1 MSGPLV
7 LQEVMPL
14 QIDLS
19 GTNLTFVAIVG
30 LIAVIALIMAVVF
43 RREVLAAD
51 EGTANMQQIALAVQE
66 GASAYLTR
74 QFRTLAV
81 FAVVAFVLLLLLP
94 VHGDAG
100 FGEWTLKISRSIAFL
115 VGAVFSGLIGF
126 LGMWLA
132 VRANVRVASAARS
145 RGP

>member
-19 GTNLTFVAIVG
+19 GTNLTFVSIVG

-43 RREVLAAD
+43 RREVLAAN

-81 FAVVAFVLLLLLP
+81 FAVVAFLLLLLLP
-94 VHGDAG
+94 VHGDTG
-100 FGEWTLKISRSIAFL
+100 FSEWALKISRSIAFL

-126 LGMWLA
+126 LGH
-132 VRANVRVASAARS
+132 VAGGPRQRPGGL
-145 RGP
+145 RGPLRGP